1 MIALDYLILKR
12 LYRKHRR
19 IRYLKFSINWYRIRK
34 IRPPDFEES
43 IERLEDN
50 LMIENL
56 SKKELEFANRG
67 LEAPPGI
74 YSDWT
79 DYYKIMHDGKEAY
92 ETYHSENMRFWA
104 PFLVSTAVSIIS
116 LIVSIAALYFSLQ

>member
-12 LYRKHRR
+12 LYRRHRR

-56 SKKELEFANRG
+56 SKK
-67 LEAPPGI
+67 
-74 YSDWT
+74 
-79 DYYKIMHDGKEAY
+79 
-92 ETYHSENMRFWA
+92 
-104 PFLVSTAVSIIS
+104 
-116 LIVSIAALYFSLQ
+116 